1 MKIEFSLFITILTA
15 SIISVA
21 FVLEYIQRYRRV
33 KLQKNID
40 LKRQQCEVCASI
52 YFIPSAAK
60 FWRCPLCASINK

>member
-1 MKIEFSLFITILTA
+1 MKIEFSLFITILA
-15 SIISVA
+15 ISIIVLA
-21 FVLEYIQRYRRV
+21 FILEYIQRYHRV
-33 KLQKNID
+33 KLHKHID